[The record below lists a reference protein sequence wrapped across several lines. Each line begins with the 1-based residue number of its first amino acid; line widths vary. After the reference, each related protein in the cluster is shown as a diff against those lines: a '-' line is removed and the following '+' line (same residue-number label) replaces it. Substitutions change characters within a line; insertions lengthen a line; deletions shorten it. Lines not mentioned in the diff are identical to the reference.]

1 MPIYCYACE
10 HGHITEEFRHVDQRH
25 DEGMC
30 KECGAPTKPTMLG
43 YNKKPPPEKN
53 KDGVIVKYRYGKP
66 KHTFHFR
73 DATCLDCGEESF
85 IDCTDEETNEYSREH
100 VKCEHCGSKNL
111 EIKPACHNIDRF
123 SERFPYFDRGLG
135 MWLKSKAHRREVCRQ
150 KGVVPIDGDID
161 ASRTLEKARQQERE
175 DNKILDKLKDRM
187 ENHPGY
193 AEYRKMK
200 DRGFKH
206 QYKHRR
212 QR

>member
-1 MPIYCYACE
+1 
-10 HGHITEEFRHVDQRH
+10 
-25 DEGMC
+25 
-30 KECGAPTKPTMLG
+30 
-43 YNKKPPPEKN
+43 
-53 KDGVIVKYRYGKP
+53 
-66 KHTFHFR
+66 
-73 DATCLDCGEESF
+73 
-85 IDCTDEETNEYSREH
+85 
-100 VKCEHCGSKNL
+100 
-111 EIKPACHNIDRF
+111 
-123 SERFPYFDRGLG
+123 